1 MFSFVFF
8 FFFYTSFPLLQTR
21 TLLLFIVLL
30 LHVVVLCL
38 PASVFNAFS
47 PVSSFFFFLLL
58 LSVMTGI
65 AADKPSV
72 LLLGIGLQLVSPM
85 NGEQAL
91 KSGEGR
97 QANLDGNRKQTRKVR
112 KRAKK
117 KKRGPYPRS
126 REDEVCTVP
135 FRAK

>member
-1 MFSFVFF
+1 
-8 FFFYTSFPLLQTR
+8 
-21 TLLLFIVLL
+21 
-30 LHVVVLCL
+30 
-38 PASVFNAFS
+38 
-47 PVSSFFFFLLL
+47 
-58 LSVMTGI
+58 MTGI

-72 LLLGIGLQLVSPM
+72 WLLGIGLQLVSPM

-117 KKRGPYPRS
+117 KNADLIHGHAKMRFALFRLERS
-126 REDEVCTVP
+126 D
-135 FRAK
+135 K

>member
-1 MFSFVFF
+1 M
-8 FFFYTSFPLLQTR
+8 
-21 TLLLFIVLL
+21 
-30 LHVVVLCL
+30 
-38 PASVFNAFS
+38 A
-47 PVSSFFFFLLL
+47 
-58 LSVMTGI
+58 GI

-91 KSGEGR
+91 KSGEER

-117 KKRGPYPRS
+117 NADLIDGHAKMRFALFRLERS
-126 REDEVCTVP
+126 H
-135 FRAK
+135 K